1 MSALAGDALRMGFW
15 EERVVPQMVRWA
27 CGHENVDRQRAKV
40 VPRARGRVLEIGMG
54 SGLNL
59 PHYGAAV
66 SEVIGVEPSTRLRS
80 DALAAAGR
88 AAMPVRVL
96 DAVAER
102 LPVEGAS
109 IDSVVVTYALCTVDD
124 VAATMA
130 ELRRVLVPG
139 GVLHFVEHGLA
150 PDEAVRRRQRL
161 FDPVWRRFA
170 GGCHLTRDVPTVL
183 EESGFELDD
192 VDSMYLPGPRA
203 LNWNTWGSAHLR

>member
-1 MSALAGDALRMGFW
+1 MTSSTTSPPIITRDLVLLDTDVEGDKQA
-15 EERVVPQMVRWA
+15 A
-27 CGHENVDRQRAKV
+27 IAKLV
-40 VPRARGRVLEIGMG
+40 G
-54 SGLNL
+54 
-59 PHYGAAV
+59 
-66 SEVIGVEPSTRLRS
+66 
-80 DALAAAGR
+80 ALAAAGR